1 MKELLPMLEHF
12 RATYTV
18 NVQIV
23 FGTSGPLGKQGVW
36 HVLRTIVNYLIC
48 AQFAHKIGVGTRA
61 DADDMARVELL
72 C

>member
-1 MKELLPMLEHF
+1 MLEHF

-48 AQFAHKIGVGTRA
+48 AN
-61 DADDMARVELL
+61 LL
-72 C
+72 TKSALGPEQMPMTWQE